1 MEHTTLPALR
11 RGLRCHSIRKG
22 SPDRVAKSS
31 QELWLLVPT
40 GKTAIEASERD
51 GPRDGQHATHCVS
64 VSAPF
69 IAVVPA
75 CALMTLGS
83 AADQQGLVIALD
95 SRLLKETSRRVFGT
109 VVRVPRWFKAWD
121 PFLSEAADTLAP
133 LHRSRIADP
142 ACLDV
147 FADVIA
153 LHLVCHY
160 GRRTDAHDSGT
171 SLTPQKLTLV
181 ELFIHEHIAENIQV
195 EQLAALVHM
204 SPSHFARAFKK
215 ATGYP
220 PHFYVTTKRLK
231 FARFML
237 SEGSLPLIEVAE
249 RAGFHTQQ
257 HFTEVFHRY
266 TGSTPRAFRL
276 SQSPAGDLMERERRT
291 L

>member
-1 MEHTTLPALR
+1 VP
-11 RGLRCHSIRKG
+11 
-22 SPDRVAKSS
+22 PVA
-31 QELWLLVPT
+31 
-40 GKTAIEASERD
+40 R
-51 GPRDGQHATHCVS
+51 
-64 VSAPF
+64 
-69 IAVVPA
+69 
-75 CALMTLGS
+75 
-83 AADQQGLVIALD
+83 
-95 SRLLKETSRRVFGT
+95 TSREVFGT
-109 VVRVPRWFKAWD
+109 VVREVPRWFKAWD
-121 PFLSEAADTLAP
+121 PFLREAADTLAP
-133 LHRSRIADP
+133 LHLARIANP

-160 GRRTDAHDSGT
+160 GRRSDAHDSGT
-171 SLTPQKLTLV
+171 SLTAQKLTLV
-181 ELFIHEHIAENIQV
+181 ELFIHEHIAETIQV

-220 PHFYVTTKRLK
+220 PHFYVTTERLK

-249 RAGFHTQQ
+249 RSGFHTQQ

-266 TGSTPRAFRL
+266 TGSTPRSFRL
-276 SQSPAGDLMERERRT
+276 SQSRTCDLIETERRT